1 MTSINAPISESP
13 RLYFNLLHAA
23 MFERCP
29 LIHAGFISA
38 TLNCGLCTF
47 LFILQR
53 AGILVGG
60 KRERQEMVGGGKGW
74 EERVERGWQHYQFHF
89 VP

>member
-1 MTSINAPISESP
+1 
-13 RLYFNLLHAA
+13 
-23 MFERCP
+23 MFEKCP
-29 LIHAGFISA
+29 LIHAGLISA
-38 TLNCGLCTF
+38 TLNCGLIILFYTF

>member
-1 MTSINAPISESP
+1 
-13 RLYFNLLHAA
+13 
-23 MFERCP
+23 MFEKSP
-29 LIHAGFISA
+29 LIHAGLISA
-38 TLNCGLCTF
+38 TLNCGIILFYTF